1 MTLLSNNSC
10 ADGDDDHGGKDH
22 VGSDNRNDPGD
33 QDASDLHMHDVL
45 HPDEQGPKARV
56 RDPIKFRF
64 SFCGRFKSFK
74 APGWVPGVQRLF
86 QGWRGKAGGG
96 TVREQH

>member
-56 RDPIKFRF
+56 RDLIKF
-64 SFCGRFKSFK
+64 
-74 APGWVPGVQRLF
+74 
-86 QGWRGKAGGG
+86 
-96 TVREQH
+96 